1 MSDFDYSQFEE
12 VPEPKKKGN
21 RTFAVLASILG
32 AIILWAVLA
41 GAAYAIFI
49 MPGQQAQQAELASK
63 ASAEAT
69 ATVMAATEAA
79 LVVILPTESPEPTA
93 VILPTQVP
101 VDTGTG
107 GELTEEMAMTAT
119 VSALLTQAAGSNPA
133 APVATEAP
141 TQLAAAGQPLATAT
155 QLKAATAI
163 PTPTAL
169 PTTGFADE
177 VGLPGLMGLAF
188 LFVMI
193 IAITRQV
200 RATQNR

>member
-32 AIILWAVLA
+32 AIILLAVVA

-63 ASAEAT
+63 ASAEVT

-79 LVVILPTESPEPTA
+79 VVVILPTET
-93 VILPTQVP
+93 P
-101 VDTGTG
+101 VDAGTG
-107 GELTEEMAMTAT
+107 GELTEELSMTAT
-119 VSALLTQAAGSNPA
+119 VSALLTQAAGSNPTV
-133 APVATEAP
+133 PVATETP
-141 TQLAAAGQPLATAT
+141 TPVAAAGQPLATAT

-200 RATQNR
+200 RAAQNR